1 MQLTITTNAVNPS
14 TLLLADGTSTNPF
27 ALVADALDW
36 GNSQFT
42 HTYSGPRGTQGS
54 RPGNGIP
61 ENRTVTLP
69 IRVYGIQ
76 SGSITAKDALAANLK
91 TLNAIVDELR
101 RFGGKLTWQSGG
113 QSYRQNLE
121 VLGTDGTQMN
131 TWNNR
136 AETRSI
142 AAVNVQLVCA
152 PFALGDPMDIND
164 PTFATYATDYVI
176 DGSGAFAN
184 LTNTGGKLKA
194 TANTNVE
201 HRLIY
206 SSRGYLLGDSEVTV
220 KAMIGSTLASWK
232 AGAILWRT
240 SSTDYVIG
248 YVDDNGTNSRLRI
261 DQVTAGATTNRATVN
276 LGTRLSTNATLY
288 VRTRTEGTTV
298 YAEHWSTAPT
308 PNGTPTTT
316 TSWTAGSA
324 WAATTFTQGAVVTYN
339 GCQYIAA
346 SATAATDVPSG
357 STSSTSKWLYL
368 AGLTGLSF
376 TPQSTTAEIDV
387 FTVRPFTYT
396 KQTLPKKLSLNGA
409 IPGDAPALANIEATT
424 AQDAA
429 WVLFGWSSTSAATT
443 LSSSPTPRAPFFVFN
458 GTDDDSTARSGW
470 TTTSVT
476 SITNNS
482 VWSSLTTYRARWIL
496 DSSLL
501 PTDEYSD
508 GDRAL
513 EIWAL
518 VLTDTSTKLVSPTL
532 VTSLQSKD
540 GYGPIRYTDE
550 WGTAGR
556 TIPVLNSTAVAA
568 GYRWTRLGTIHMA
581 NSPAREMALTITGT
595 AAATTSTTAT
605 WGIGK
610 VLVLPV
616 KQRAALPTAKS
627 AIEFG
632 VDNTFAKWSPAPTT
646 TNYTIT
652 TAYSAGQIVVFGTST
667 SYSAGVTTY
676 VSGSTYTAGSYVQQG
691 GFLYSAAQAVPVST
705 PPSGAATSTAYW
717 TYLSTLTASQGNTV
731 YRAKNAITST
741 TQKGTLPANNP
752 TDWEPFEMTRV
763 VQSDLGTIS
772 WQPTVNTAALND
784 RSVGGALLE
793 LPPGATDIVTAL
805 AKVIPDDP
813 AATIAMEDTLNPY
826 VASIHVAVT
835 PRFDQLRT
843 VS

>member
-1 MQLTITTNAVNPS
+1 MLLTITTYAVTP
-14 TLLLADGTSTNPF
+14 TVLQLADGTSTNPF
-27 ALVADALDW
+27 ALVADSLDW

-54 RPGNGIP
+54 RPGSGVP

-76 SGSITAKDALAANLK
+76 SGTVTAKDALAANLK
-91 TLNAIVDELR
+91 SLNAIVDELR

-113 QSYRQNLE
+113 QTYRQNLE
-121 VLGTDGTQMN
+121 VLGTDGTQMS
-131 TWNNR
+131 TWNNK

-142 AAVNVQLVCA
+142 AAVSVQLVCA
-152 PFALGDPMDIND
+152 PYALGDPMDID
-164 PTFATYATDYVI
+164 DQTFATLSSDYII
-176 DGSGAFAN
+176 DGSGLLTN

-194 TANTNVE
+194 TANTAVE

-206 SSRGYLLGDSEVTV
+206 TSRGYQLSDAEITT
-220 KAMIGSTLASWK
+220 KATIGTTLSSWK

-240 SSTDYVIG
+240 GPNDYVTAHI
-248 YVDDNGTNSRLRI
+248 DDTGTASRLRI
-261 DQVTAGATTNRATVN
+261 NQIIGGIGTNKASAN
-276 LGTRLSTNATLY
+276 IATRLTASSTLY
-288 VRTRTEGTTV
+288 IRVRTEGSTV
-298 YAEHWSTAPT
+298 YLEHWSTAPT

-316 TSWTAGSA
+316 VSWSAATA
-324 WAATTFTQGAVVTYN
+324 WTATTFAAGAIASYN
-339 GCQYIAA
+339 GYLYIAA
-346 SATAATDVPSG
+346 SSTAATDVPSG
-357 STSSTSKWLYL
+357 SSTSTTKWTYL
-368 AGLTGLSF
+368 VGFPGLIW
-376 TPQSTTAEIDV
+376 TPQSATAEIDY

-396 KQTLPKKLSLNGA
+396 KQTLPKKLSLNGV
-409 IPGDAPALANIEATT
+409 IPGDSPALANIEATT
-424 AQDAA
+424 TQDAGWA
-429 WVLFGWSSTSAATT
+429 LFGWASTPAAST
-443 LSSSPTPRAPFFVFN
+443 LSSSPTPKPPFVVFN

-470 TTTSVT
+470 TTTSLT
-476 SITNNS
+476 SITNNA
-482 VWSSLTTYRARWIL
+482 VWASTTTYKARWIL
-496 DSSLL
+496 DPSLL
-501 PTDEYSD
+501 PVDEYSD

-513 EIWAL
+513 EVWAL
-518 VLTDTSTKLVSPTL
+518 VLTDTSTKLVSPTF

-540 GYGPIRYTDE
+540 GYGPVRYTDE
-550 WGTAGR
+550 WATAGR
-556 TIPVLNSTAVAA
+556 TIPVLASTAVST
-568 GYRWTRLGTIHMA
+568 GYRWTRLGTVHLP

-595 AAATTSTTAT
+595 AAATTSTSAT
-605 WGIGK
+605 WGIDK

-667 SYSAGVTTY
+667 SYSAGVSAY
-676 VSGSTYTAGSYVQQG
+676 ASGSTYTAGSYVQTG

-717 TYLSTLTASQGNTV
+717 TYLSALTASGANTA

-752 TDWEPFEMTRV
+752 TDWEPFEMTRL
-763 VQSDLGTIS
+763 VQSDLGTTS
-772 WQPTVNTAALND
+772 WQPTINTAALAD
-784 RSVGGALLE
+784 RSLGGALLE
-793 LPPGATDIVTAL
+793 LPPGAVDLIA
-805 AKVIPDDP
+805 AISKVIPDDP
-813 AATIAMEDTLNPY
+813 AATIYGEDILNPY
-826 VASIHVAVT
+826 VASVHVAVT